1 MKINRKFIRK
11 VKRLFNLYNIA
22 ILACIIIILISLFII
37 FRPNLGKIG
46 STADSNIELVD
57 TEIRGEDE
65 ITEEQARKVA
75 VKQFKKLGEK
85 KVKQE
90 DLNVKKILRSQEEY
104 YYISSAE
111 NTLEI
116 KIKGGT
122 ITRINSAVV
131 NE

>member
-1 MKINRKFIRK
+1 MKINTKLIK
-11 VKRLFNLYNIA
+11 KMKRLFNLYNIA
-22 ILACIIIILISLFII
+22 ILACIIIILVSLCII
-37 FRPNLGKIG
+37 FRPKIG
-46 STADSNIELVD
+46 STTDNNIEIVD
-57 TEIRGEDE
+57 TKIGEEDQ

-85 KVKQE
+85 KIKKE
-90 DLNVKKILRSQEEY
+90 NINIKKILRSQEEY
-104 YYISSAE
+104 YYISSVE

-116 KIKGGT
+116 KIKGGI